1 MTARRESSSGSKSRA
16 SINPPWVCIRSL
28 SAKRRAESFSAVLS
42 SALLLTAVG
51 CAGGPVTTRERGAGL
66 GVLVGAGT
74 GAIIGSTVGHAALGA
89 AIGGPVGLIA
99 GALIGDQLMGQ
110 DQKQDE
116 QRRQLDANQAE
127 IERLRKEHEQLKQK
141 RE

>member
-1 MTARRESSSGSKSRA
+1 M
-16 SINPPWVCIRSL
+16 
-28 SAKRRAESFSAVLS
+28 KRR
-42 SALLLTAVG
+42 LLPVAGAIVIAAFLAG
-51 CAGGPVTTRERGAGL
+51 CSNPLTTRERGAGL
-66 GVLVGAGT
+66 GAIVGAGT

-127 IERLRKEHEQLKQK
+127 IERLRKENEQLKQK

>member
-1 MTARRESSSGSKSRA
+1 MRVHSEHNGKNTPR
-16 SINPPWVCIRSL
+16 IFL
-28 SAKRRAESFSAVLS
+28 AVLS
-42 SALLLTAVG
+42 AILLLTSVG
-51 CAGGPVTTRERGAGL
+51 CAGGPLTTREKGAGL

-110 DQKQDE
+110 DQKQIE
-116 QRRQLDANQAE
+116 QQRQLDANQAE
-127 IERLRKEHEQLKQK
+127 IERLRKENQQLKQQ